1 MDRPADILQK
11 TGYPVKINWMSCKN
25 KTEGEI
31 GNMAYLKIIAS
42 IIAGET
48 FIKQYITDK
57 EKEGKKEW
65 KLPGGIVIRR
75 LENGGAATGIL
86 LDHKKELKICSGAI
100 LSVCG
105 ILLLKERRRQPL
117 SAAGIGLALLLGGG
131 ICNFVDRVK
140 KGTVTDYIRFTKCP
154 VAYVR
159 KLVFNI
165 SDFCILIGGLLL
177 VVCQKFRI
185 KN

>member
-1 MDRPADILQK
+1 M
-11 TGYPVKINWMSCKN
+11 GS
-25 KTEGEI
+25 
-31 GNMAYLKIIAS
+31 MAYLKIIAA
-42 IIAGET
+42 IMAGET
-48 FIKQYITDK
+48 LIKQYIADK

-86 LDHKKELKICSGAI
+86 SNHKKELKICSGAI
-100 LSVCG
+100 LSVG
-105 ILLLKERRRQPL
+105 GLLLLKERKKQPV
-117 SAAGIGLALLLGGG
+117 SAAGVGLALILGGG
-131 ICNFVDRVK
+131 LCNFVDRVK

-154 VAYVR
+154 VSYVR

-165 SDFCILIGGLLL
+165 SDFCIFIGGLLL
-177 VVCQKFRI
+177 FACQKFRI